1 MRSLP
6 YPFWLV
12 VVSLAL
18 AIVAGGRLSTGQAVV
33 EPGIAAMIGVIW
45 TGDGAPVL
53 AHAVAGALACLA
65 LGLTLWN
72 RRVVQT
78 PSLRFWIA
86 IAAFFGLLTVSVLVS
101 RFKSASVQSLTE
113 WASYGIVLT
122 AVIATSG
129 RRLGPEILLWTVSGA
144 CGFLAARGILEY
156 ATQPDPTWRIFGGWV
171 NPNALAGMLL
181 LGFFPALGLMLI
193 RDRVPRLAA
202 GGLAVLIGLALALT
216 QSKGGFLAA
225 GTGLVALAL
234 LVVLWGS
241 WKRAA
246 VLAMPLAV
254 IALLVFGL
262 SVRNRTAEGGSALS
276 RVTEAAATSEQSA
289 GFRLLLWKSAG
300 RLMRTDPAGVGLG
313 AFRFESAR
321 PGLVPPTVLAHQSF
335 LQIGAEAGALALIL
349 FAAALVIWAIEVIRG
364 ARALPPDRNLLR
376 AAVIAAVVASGA
388 HSFIDSDLHY
398 FGSGFAFFAML
409 GIGLQLASDGT
420 GPELL
425 PSGVRRGLG
434 ASTCAV
440 MLLALLSFGGVDWLK
455 AKLRHSLVSG
465 DPEGAVAL
473 AQRLEG
479 LARFDG
485 EALSLAAATRTG
497 DERVRLLEQA
507 AALAPSPGNW
517 RAVARAYMAA
527 ENTRGAERALQQA
540 LITDPNNL
548 PTRRLLVE
556 NALAAKDDEAA
567 WREATALV
575 AIETMP
581 YYKVRALPEVIP
593 TETAYGHLVLARLV
607 PGRTGNGLA
616 QQAQHLE
623 SALSIYLDYARIT
636 RPRVENAAKA
646 GMPFAGETLQD
657 VDIRLDEG
665 REAAREMIELA
676 RRRGDLALAER
687 AQKAFDAFTDV
698 EE

>member
-1 MRSLP
+1 MKSLP
-6 YPFWLV
+6 VPFWLV
-12 VVSLAL
+12 VASLAL
-18 AIVAGGRLSTGQAVV
+18 AVVAGGRLSTGQAVV
-33 EPGIAAMIGVIW
+33 EPGSAGMIGVIW

-53 AHAVAGALACLA
+53 AHAIAGSLACVA

-86 IAAFFGLLTVSVLVS
+86 MAAFFGLLMVSVLVS
-101 RFKSASVQSLTE
+101 RFRAASIQTFVE
-113 WASYGIVLT
+113 WASYGTVLT

-129 RRLGPEILLWTVSGA
+129 RRLGPEILLWTLSGA
-144 CGFLAARGILEY
+144 CGFLAARGLLEY

-171 NPNALAGMLL
+171 NPNALAGILL
-181 LGFFPALGLMLI
+181 LGFFPALGLMLV

-225 GTGLVALAL
+225 GAGLVALVL
-234 LVVLWGS
+234 LVVLWES
-241 WKRAA
+241 WRRAA
-246 VLAMPLAV
+246 ALAMPLAV
-254 IALLVFGL
+254 ITLLVFGL
-262 SVRNRTAEGGSALS
+262 SVRNRSAEGGSALT

-300 RLMRTDPAGVGLG
+300 SLMRTDPAGIGIG
-313 AFRFESAR
+313 SFRFESAR

-335 LQIGAEAGALALIL
+335 LQLGAEAGVLALVL
-349 FAAALVIWAIEVIRG
+349 FVAALVLWAAEVIRG
-364 ARALPPDRNLLR
+364 ARALPPERNLLR
-376 AAVIAAVVASGA
+376 AAVVAAIVASGA
-388 HSFIDSDLHY
+388 HSFIDSDLYY
-398 FGSGFAFFAML
+398 FGIGFAFFAML
-409 GIGLQLASDGT
+409 GVGLQLASDGT

-434 ASTCAV
+434 ASTCA
-440 MLLALLSFGGVDWLK
+440 LLFIALLVFGGVDWLK
-455 AKLRHSLVSG
+455 ARLRHDLVAG
-465 DPEGAVAL
+465 DRDSAITL

-479 LARFDG
+479 LAPFDA
-485 EALSLAAATRTG
+485 EALSLAATTRQG
-497 DERVRLLEQA
+497 DERQRMLEQA
-507 AALAPSPGNW
+507 ARLAPSPGNW

-527 ENTRGAERALQQA
+527 GNTRGAERALQEA

-556 NALAAKDDEAA
+556 NALAADNDEAA

-575 AIETMP
+575 DIESKP
-581 YYKVRALPEVIP
+581 YYRVRALPEMIP
-593 TETAYGHLVLARLV
+593 TETAYGHLVLARLI
-607 PGRTGNGLA
+607 PGRTENDLP
-616 QQAQHLE
+616 QQVKHLE

-657 VDIRLDEG
+657 VDVRLAEG
-665 REAAREMIELA
+665 REAARELAELA
-676 RRRGDLALAER
+676 RRLGEPELANR
-687 AQKAFDAFTDV
+687 AQQALEAFGA